1 MADNYTALKSSQKKR
16 YISKETFNSLDLSKV
31 PVGSE
36 YEVVSPIEKGDLSA
50 DINNALNKAEKS
62 ISEPTNQTTGSVGD
76 VLSKTANGSQWK
88 SIKVLP
94 DASPSVGE
102 VLGCTTEGTPEWIPG
117 VLGVYNH
124 YMRFKTASSEEV
136 TLTKVSTYSENYTD
150 LASAYQKE
158 ITHCQDLDLPI
169 PVVGTIISGGQR
181 FSAVALNGAGAVLY
195 GEGGTE
201 IDISDMTEWS
211 DTALKV

>member
-1 MADNYTALKSSQKKR
+1 MAENTIKDVKLKIGTEDQFQSKLKDLPLNTLVGTTDPIQESELDTSIITKLAKADN
-16 YISKETFNSLDLSKV
+16 SLPK
-31 PVGSE
+31 
-36 YEVVSPIEKGDLSA
+36 
-50 DINNALNKAEKS
+50 
-62 ISEPTNQTTGSVGD
+62 PTNDTTGSVGD

-124 YMRFKTASSEEV
+124 YMSFKTASNEDV
-136 TLTKVSTYSENYTD
+136 TFTKISTYSESYTD

-201 IDISDMTEWS
+201 IDISDMNGWT
-211 DTALKV
+211 DTPLKV